1 MATNCPLAIAAI
13 PAGAEGQAEVLCSAR
28 AVAQHPD
35 SRVNGTLSVSHWRL
49 MIRPKI
55 LPGVGNQLAIGGVID
70 RLNAGN
76 LGAQRRHVSAD
87 MLHQLRLGICRSRN
101 QYGSRIGNGLCHAL
115 KKIVI
120 LRRMAAADRIG
131 LMVDMAGGLVGVQ
144 HEVIDL

>member
-1 MATNCPLAIAAI
+1 MATNCPLASAAI

-28 AVAQHPD
+28 AIAQHPD

-55 LPGVGNQLAIGGVID
+55 LAGLGNQLAISWVIN

-87 MLHQLRLGICRSRN
+87 MLHELRLGICRSGN
-101 QYGSRIGNGLCHAL
+101 QYSSRVGYGLCHAL

-120 LRRMAAADRIG
+120 LRRVTTAN
-131 LMVDMAGGLVGVQ
+131 
-144 HEVIDL
+144 